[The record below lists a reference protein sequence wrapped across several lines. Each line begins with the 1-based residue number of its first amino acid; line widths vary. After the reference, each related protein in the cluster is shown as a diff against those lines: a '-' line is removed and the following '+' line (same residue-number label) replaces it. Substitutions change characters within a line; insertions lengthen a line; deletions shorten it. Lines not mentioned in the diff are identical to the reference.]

1 MSTRCQASGPL
12 AVLAALGVL
21 AGPAVLTA
29 CDTATESAT
38 GSATETAPTSSMAA
52 PVDSGT
58 PPLPTAD
65 TTVPDEPAGPSS
77 TDAVVDPDIDGR
89 PTPNVVEASVCWTNE
104 PTTGEELTLSDST
117 AAFGLIEPLTG
128 MYGHAVAAG
137 DVNGDGWTDLFAA
150 GFADRPIEQ
159 YQVRG
164 ATAPS
169 PDRLLLGGE
178 RGFTPDPTFPGELA
192 RTSGATMADLDGDG
206 DLDVVAVRNP
216 RGDEQ
221 IQSRSTVV
229 YEQIDGGWQVGEP
242 MLPGVAGRSV
252 AALDVDRDGLL
263 DLLVVAD
270 RFGGGSTRLL
280 RNDGDL
286 RFSDATDQWGIP
298 DDLTGLALATVD
310 LDLDGWTDIVVSGDP
325 RVLMGGP
332 DGFRVEVHEQL
343 RFELFGNEDDPA
355 GIAVGDLNDDGR
367 PDLVI
372 GQHFNS
378 TVDDGTRVPV
388 RIFVNRDDGG
398 GIALDDVTDAAG
410 SPGLATKSPHVG
422 VVDLDNDGTL
432 DIVTTAV
439 SSSGAPIVLRG
450 LGPDS
455 DGTPQFET
463 VGAPGDGGYLV
474 TGVEEDLDRDGRVD
488 VFQMAW
494 EPVDPSQLFTNTG
507 ASGHWLEID
516 IAGLPGGPAGVRVE
530 VVDAETDALLATAW
544 GASTTGYAAGPT
556 SVVHV
561 GLGHEAPGELI
572 VRLMPNDG
580 SGGALSFTAGADS
593 RVAVGGC

>member
-1 MSTRCQASGPL
+1 MSTRRQASNPL

-29 CDTATESAT
+29 CDTATESAV
-38 GSATETAPTSSMAA
+38 ETAVTSSMAA

-58 PPLPTAD
+58 AAAPPATD

-77 TDAVVDPDIDGR
+77 TAAVVEPDGDG
-89 PTPNVVEASVCWTNE
+89 PTSEVVEASACWTSE
-104 PTTGEELTLSDST
+104 PATGERLALTDAT

-150 GFADRPIEQ
+150 GFADRPTEQ

-169 PDRLLLGGE
+169 PDRLLLGGPE
-178 RGFTPDPTFPGELA
+178 GFTPDSTFPGELA

-206 DLDVVAVRNP
+206 DLDLVAVRNP
-216 RGDEQ
+216 RGDQQ

-229 YEQIDGGWQVGEP
+229 YEQTDGGWQVGGL

-252 AALDVDRDGLL
+252 AALDVDRDGML

-343 RFELFGNEDDPA
+343 RFELFGDEDDPA
-355 GIAVGDLNDDGR
+355 GIAVGDLNGDGR

-388 RIFVNRDDGG
+388 RIFVNRDEGG
-398 GIALDDVTDAAG
+398 AVVLDDVTDAAG

-422 VVDLDNDGTL
+422 VVDLDNDGIL

-450 LGPDS
+450 LGPGS

-463 VGAPGDGGYLV
+463 VGAPGDGAYLV

-494 EPVDPSQLFTNTG
+494 EPSDPSRLFTNTS

-516 IAGLPGGPAGVRVE
+516 LAGIPGGPDGVRIE
-530 VVDAETDALLATAW
+530 VVEAETDGLLATAW

-561 GLGHEAPGELI
+561 GLGDTVPNELV
-572 VRLMPNDG
+572 VRVVPTDP
-580 SGGALSFTAGADS
+580 SAAALEFPATADA
-593 RVAVGGC
+593 RLAVGGC